1 MSITQVARK
10 AGNKRAY
17 RVAYRDHANK
27 QRAETYPSKAD
38 AEQRDLDIKQ
48 AKSRREPIPRRGR
61 SNNGETFE
69 VFARDTWWP
78 QHVEGA
84 RLAAKTQEQYAT
96 FLDKHLVPRIGDEP
110 LAYFDVDR
118 VLELRGDLAADQ
130 VPDYTSARS
139 LKLLRQI
146 LTHAVLTGRLAA
158 NPADILR
165 ARGQLP
171 PQIRTTDVRPL
182 WPDETEAIRAA
193 MLARQSPYV
202 LRDAT
207 LVSLMAY
214 GGLRPEEAL
223 ALSWG
228 NVGATTIRVERANR
242 NGKLAQTK
250 TGYRR
255 TVPKLIAP
263 LMADLA
269 DLRTASPNTSASAL
283 VFPAELG
290 KSWTRSGYGPWRAR
304 VFKSC
309 APAGARIYDL
319 RHGYAC
325 LLAREGIDIAEGA
338 KRMGHSV
345 AMFAQHY
352 THVSEEHRDKPNEPM
367 ATVVLR
373 ARSKSTKSQQ
383 SDGRRG
389 QTAS

>member
-1 MSITQVARK
+1 MSVTQVARK

-17 RVAYRDHANK
+17 RVDYRDHANK

-48 AKSRREPIPRRGR
+48 AKSKREPIPRRGR

-69 VFARDTWWP
+69 VFARDVWWP

-118 VLELRGDLAADQ
+118 VLELRSDLAADH

-146 LTHAVLTGRLAA
+146 LTHAVLTGRLAV

-171 PQIRTTDVRPL
+171 PQTRATDVRPL
-182 WPDETEAIRAA
+182 WPDETEAIRTA
-193 MLARQSPYV
+193 MLRRQSPYA

-207 LVSLMAY
+207 LVSVMAY
-214 GGLRPEEAL
+214 AGLRPEEAL
-223 ALSWG
+223 ALTWG
-228 NVGATTIRVERANR
+228 NVGENTIRAERANR
-242 NGKLAQTK
+242 NGTLAQTK
-250 TGYRR
+250 SGRR
-255 TVPKLIAP
+255 TVGKLIAP

-269 DLRTASPNTSASAL
+269 DWRGACADTTTSAL
-283 VFPAELG
+283 VFPGEQG
-290 KSWTRSGYGPWRAR
+290 KPWTRSAYGSWRAR
-304 VFKSC
+304 VFRSC

-352 THVSEEHRDKPNEPM
+352 THVFEQHRDEPNEPM
-367 ATVVLR
+367 RAVVLR
-373 ARSKSTKSQQ
+373 GRSKSTKSQQ
-383 SDGRRG
+383 SDGQRG
-389 QTAS
+389 QTTS